1 MEQLQQEAKMC
12 VNDMRDII
20 EELLEVIGPG
30 KLYTPF
36 FTILRELVD
45 SDSPIQDTEEFRG
58 ELRGRIDSFLKDVER
73 NKEERALRIPL

>member
-20 EELLEVIGPG
+20 EELLEVIAPG

-36 FTILRELVD
+36 FVALKELVN
-45 SDSPIQDTEEFRG
+45 SDNHIQDTEEFRG
-58 ELRGRIDSFLKDVER
+58 ELREKIDSFLKDIER
-73 NKEERALRIPL
+73 ENEERKLRFIL